1 MNANQAKHVALFS
14 FIVLTSIV
22 IGLGYGYSNQNTYLV
37 HGLTRINPHFLSGDW
52 FAHNTHHY
60 HDKFSYV
67 LMSVHYL
74 GLPID
79 ISFAVIEVL
88 LRIMALV
95 AIYKII
101 RLITNEHAFMSFM
114 IVLVLVILE
123 RTKSVGGSYI
133 FSTILEPSSFGSVFS
148 LIGFLFFLHGRFFIS
163 GASIALAGY
172 MHTNFLLL
180 GFIYLGIAH
189 VFLGFE
195 NLMKRVIVQFL
206 PMIVTLAIDLPFLLN
221 LVSSENGEKATYIF
235 QFIRSPHHYVPNNY
249 LVDFILFAGWS
260 ILGLTSVQ
268 LIVIEKNLRRKLAG
282 LYGGLIGMIVVSTLL
297 TTIVFIPMVSKLF
310 VWRMAPFSVLL
321 SQVLFVTAMVSRAF
335 SDTRESAGHCVVA
348 VLCLLSGYLFIL
360 FWYVHKYGF
369 YSNKTLLFCGI
380 AFGCGVLFFRKFISA
395 KINPVCLS
403 KNAVN
408 TACIGIL
415 SLVIAYEFNSPFYS
429 HSTLLNGH
437 PGKSESELYRWV
449 KTTEPSAI
457 FLTPPRLENFRL
469 HGERAII
476 ADWKSTPVD
485 SNGLLEWYK
494 RIQDIT
500 GLADI
505 TSVKDVNE
513 AYLHVNID
521 RITFLKRKYGIGYAV
536 LYKDK
541 NDLSSNLP
549 EVFRNEEFV
558 VISLN
563 SL

>member
-1 MNANQAKHVALFS
+1 
-14 FIVLTSIV
+14 
-22 IGLGYGYSNQNTYLV
+22 
-37 HGLTRINPHFLSGDW
+37 
-52 FAHNTHHY
+52 
-60 HDKFSYV
+60 
-67 LMSVHYL
+67 
-74 GLPID
+74 
-79 ISFAVIEVL
+79 
-88 LRIMALV
+88 
-95 AIYKII
+95 
-101 RLITNEHAFMSFM
+101 M

-133 FSTILEPSSFGSVFS
+133 FSSILEPSSFGSVFS

-163 GASIALAGY
+163 GASIAVAGY

-195 NLMKRVIVQFL
+195 GLTKRVSVQFL
-206 PMIVTLAIDLPFLLN
+206 PMIFPLAIDLPFLLN

-235 QFIRSPHHYVPNNY
+235 QFIRSPHHYVPNYY
-249 LVDFILFAGWS
+249 LVDFILFAGWL
-260 ILGLTSVQ
+260 ILGLTSLQ
-268 LIVIEKNLRRKLAG
+268 LIVIEKNLRRRLVG
-282 LYGGLIGMIVVSTLL
+282 LYGSLIGMIVVSTLL
-297 TTIVFIPMVSKLF
+297 TTIVFIPMASKLF
-310 VWRMAPFSVLL
+310 VWRMAPFNVML
-321 SQVLFVTAMVSRAF
+321 SQILFVTAIAGRAF
-335 SDTRESAGHCVVA
+335 SDKREPAGHCVVE

-360 FWYVHKYGF
+360 LWYLHKYGLT
-369 YSNKTLLFCGI
+369 SSKTLLFGGI
-380 AFGCGVLFFRKFISA
+380 ALGCGVLFVRKSISA

-408 TACIGIL
+408 AACIGML
-415 SLVIAYEFNSPFYS
+415 SLVIAYEFNSSFYG

-485 SNGLLEWYK
+485 PHGLLEWYK

-500 GLADI
+500 GLMDI
-505 TSVKDVNE
+505 TSVKEVNE
-513 AYLHVNID
+513 AYLHVNIE
-521 RITFLKRKYGIGYAV
+521 RIIFLKRKYGIDYAV

-541 NDLSSNLP
+541 NELRSNLA